1 MTSAPASGPPGRA
14 RGRELALW
22 MLSHLESAAPG
33 RQGEAVEL
41 FLRQPP
47 QLDPADD
54 FLAPHADELGSLI
67 GDRAARRWAAR
78 LVDAYVLDGTSID
91 AQIEAVSQRWRLER
105 MDRVDRNLLR
115 LCTVELL
122 RETTPRNVVVAEAVR
137 LAARYGSERSPT
149 FVNGLAE
156 TLARTIRDVAA
167 TSTPEQAQ
175 PELEQ
180 AEPEQAEP
188 EQAEPEPE
196 QAEPEPEQAEPE
208 QAS

>member
-47 QLDPADD
+47 QLDPSDD

-175 PELEQ
+175 AEQAEPEQAQPELEQAEPESEQ

-188 EQAEPEPE
+188 EQA
-196 QAEPEPEQAEPE
+196 
-208 QAS
+208 S

>member
-1 MTSAPASGPPGRA
+1 MTTTPASGPPGRA

-78 LVDAYVLDGTSID
+78 LVDAYVLDGSSID

-122 RETTPRNVVVAEAVR
+122 RESTPRNVVVAEAVR

-167 TSTPEQAQ
+167 TSTPEQVEPEQEQ
-175 PELEQ
+175 PEQEQPEQ

-188 EQAEPEPE
+188 EQA
-196 QAEPEPEQAEPE
+196 
-208 QAS
+208 S